1 MALCV
6 TTKTVVSYTAFSPL
20 PAGRG
25 PVGGIFLLH
34 WPGSHLHR
42 TLSGILPCE
51 ARTFLSPEYSG
62 PRSPALL
69 IHKNIVFRT
78 FFVKSSGNNAR
89 LACESCTPRTKG
101 PSLVTLACE
110 SCTPRTKGPSPCICK
125 TRLRVLHAAN
135 KRTVPLYLSP
145 CYTGKI
151 PPPTNSLQ
159 RELPGTGVGSMPTK

>member
-20 PAGRG
+20 YRQGVG

-101 PSLVTLACE
+101 PAPCY
-110 SCTPRTKGPSPCICK
+110 SP
-125 TRLRVLHAAN
+125 RLRVLHAAN